1 MGANIVPDRPSL
13 PFNIWVIVMTFGER
27 IRALREERGIKQKDL
42 ARELSLS
49 ASTIGMYEQNRR
61 EPDLETLTRM
71 ARYFECSLDM
81 LTGQPPRD
89 VPDSVGALSLREE
102 ELLRIWRRLDRD
114 SRDIVIGEAK
124 RALRNQQ

>member
-1 MGANIVPDRPSL
+1 
-13 PFNIWVIVMTFGER
+13 MTFGER

-71 ARYFECSLDM
+71 ARYFECSLDA
-81 LTGQPPRD
+81 LTGQPPRNASETAE
-89 VPDSVGALSLREE
+89 PLSVREE